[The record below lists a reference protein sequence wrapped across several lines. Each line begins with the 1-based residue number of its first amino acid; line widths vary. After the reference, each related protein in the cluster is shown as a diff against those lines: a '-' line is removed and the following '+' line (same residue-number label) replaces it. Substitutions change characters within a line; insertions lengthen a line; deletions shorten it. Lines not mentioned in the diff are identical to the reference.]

1 MKTFGNFPSGQPI
14 QIVKKTDCIP
24 NKKVFVLGV
33 YASAV
38 HARWFCQNC
47 KKPRIAVLAVA
58 SEPEIFW
65 TGEGADKII
74 ADISPPNNTGCLE
87 PAAERFNGPS
97 GRILDK
103 QILKPLGILS
113 RETTWLCDLVPY
125 SCMNP
130 GQKKALKREGLP
142 IPDWP
147 EVPDCLADD
156 ARQTEILDELTASTA
171 TILITL
177 GDKPLQFFAAPRFGA
192 KRRLADYGEDA
203 EHYGQ
208 LHPFQLGDRKV
219 QLLPLAHPRQIG
231 RLGIH
236 SEKWAAL
243 HETWMTTTKPR
254 II

>member
-1 MKTFGNFPSGQPI
+1 MKTIGTFPSGQPI
-14 QIVKKTDCIP
+14 QIVKQTDCTP
-24 NKKVFVLGV
+24 NKRVFVLGV

-38 HARWFCQNC
+38 HACWFCQNC
-47 KKPRIAVLAVA
+47 KKPRITALAVA

-65 TGEGADKII
+65 TGKGAAAII
-74 ADISPPNNTGCLE
+74 AKIAPPNNTGCLE
-87 PAAERFNGPS
+87 PADGKFNGPS
-97 GRILDK
+97 GKTLDSDILAPLRI
-103 QILKPLGILS
+103 S
-113 RETTWLCDLVPY
+113 RADAWLCDLVPY

-156 ARQTEILDELTASTA
+156 TRRDEIRAELTASTA

-177 GDKPLQFFAAPRFGA
+177 GDKPLQFFAAPLFGT
-192 KRRLADYGEDA
+192 KRRLADYGDDVER
-203 EHYGQ
+203 YGH
-208 LHPFQLGDRKV
+208 LHPVQLGDRQIK
-219 QLLPLAHPRQIG
+219 LLPLAHPRQIG